1 MNIKGAIFDMD
12 GTLADSL
19 GFWDMLWAYLGE
31 KYLGDKS
38 FRPDPITAKGVRT
51 TTLDGAARLIHD
63 NCKIGESCESVAKE
77 FDEML
82 LSYYKEQVELKE
94 DVREFLETL
103 SRGGVKMCIAS
114 ATSPRL
120 LEALMEKFD
129 LYKYFDFI
137 LSCAEIGKG
146 KEEPDVFI
154 EAHKRLG
161 TEMEET
167 WIFEDSVVA
176 IETAVNAGYK
186 TVGIYDKYNF
196 GKDRVK
202 EISTVYIDEGETLI
216 KAIPSL

>member
-19 GFWDMLWAYLGE
+19 GFWDMLWAFLGE

-51 TTLDGAARLIHD
+51 TTLNGAARLIHE
-63 NCKIGESCESVAKE
+63 NCKIGESYESVAKE

-82 LSYYKEQVELKE
+82 LAYYKEKVELKAGVK
-94 DVREFLETL
+94 DFLDRLYRE
-103 SRGGVKMCIAS
+103 GVKMCIAS
-114 ATSPRL
+114 ATSLPL
-120 LEALMEKFD
+120 LEALMEKFK
-129 LYKYFDFI
+129 LYKYFEFI

-146 KEEPDVFI
+146 KGEPDVFI

-161 TEMEET
+161 TKKEET

-176 IETAVNAGYK
+176 IETAINAGYK

-196 GKDRVK
+196 GIDRVE
-202 EISTVYIDEGETLI
+202 EISTVYVDDGETLL
-216 KAIPSL
+216 KTLPTL